1 MTRRRIAVA
10 RPVLAGNERA
20 YVDEC
25 LETGWI
31 SSIGRFVGD
40 FESAFA
46 NFVGVDHAISCCNGT
61 CALHLALVGL
71 GVGQGDEVIV
81 PTLTYI
87 ASANAVTYCGAKP
100 VFADVEPRSM
110 NLDPA
115 LVESLITPRT
125 KAIVAVHLY
134 GHPADMDA
142 LAEVANR
149 HGIPLVEDA
158 AEAHGARYKGRSV
171 GSLSRVAMFSLFGN
185 KILTT
190 GEGGVLTT
198 NDAELAAR
206 LRLYRGQGMD
216 PNRRY
221 WFPVVG
227 YNYRMTNIQAAIG
240 LAQLEMVDEHL
251 AARQNV
257 RRWYDERLAELS
269 DVLQVP
275 AVLPWAHHSFWMYT
289 VLLSQSASCS
299 RDELMARLEADGIET
314 RPVFY
319 PMHVMPPYRDDSRRF
334 PVADGLAA
342 LGVNL
347 PTHGLLS
354 ENDVDFVVARLRAHL
369 TASVALG
376 RGA

>member
-216 PNRRY
+216 PTRRY

>member
-1 MTRRRIAVA
+1 MSRRRIAVA
-10 RPVLAGNERA
+10 HPVLAGNERA
-20 YVDEC
+20 YVNEC

-31 SSIGRFVGD
+31 SSVGRFVGE
-40 FESAFA
+40 FESSFA
-46 NFVGVDHAISCCNGT
+46 NFVGVEHAISCCNGT

-71 GVGQGDEVIV
+71 GIGPGDEVIV

-87 ASANAVTYCGAKP
+87 ASANAVTYTGAAP
-100 VFADVEPRSM
+100 VFADVDRRSM

-115 LVESLITPRT
+115 DVESLITPRT
-125 KAIVAVHLY
+125 KAILPVHLY
-134 GHPADMDA
+134 GHPADMNA
-142 LAEVANR
+142 LTELATR
-149 HGIPLVEDA
+149 HGLALVEDA
-158 AEAHGARYKGRSV
+158 AEAHGARYNGRSV
-171 GSLSRVAMFSLFGN
+171 GSIGDVSMFSLFGN

-198 NDAELAAR
+198 DDAELAAR
-206 LRLYRGQGMD
+206 LRLLRGQGMD
-216 PNRRY
+216 PQRRY

-251 AARQNV
+251 TARQQV
-257 RRWYDERLAELS
+257 RRWYDERLADLAEFIEIPT
-269 DVLQVP
+269 VQP
-275 AVLPWAHHSFWMYT
+275 GAEHSFWMYT
-289 VLLSQSASCS
+289 IVLSESAPCT
-299 RDELMARLEADGIET
+299 RDALMAGLEADGIET

-319 PMHVMPPYRDDSRRF
+319 PMHVLPPYRDDTRRY
-334 PVADGLAA
+334 PVADHLAA
-342 LGVNL
+342 RGMNL

-354 ENDVDFVVARLRAHL
+354 ENDVDFVVARLRAHV